1 MGRAVN
7 PWHLQILRVGTKGM
21 IDDVITHS
29 TWCHLCKN
37 TPWLRSSQIFAVTQ
51 NTRRRCCW
59 HCNIWPIT
67 LLLILKL
74 HTRVCE
80 ETFNVNIKI
89 VQTMQNIWNFIVQKA
104 SLQEMANFQWLS
116 GRFHTLI
123 WRPGDTVQNLES
135 PRLTR
140 RVDSTVWGPNKWSSG
155 PLRPVSNV
163 VLLPCWTQLLV
174 ELNLT

>member
-7 PWHLQILRVGTKGM
+7 PQHLQILRVDKEGM
-21 IDDVITHS
+21 IDDVLTHG

-37 TPWLRSSQIFAVTQ
+37 IPWLRSSRIFAVMQ
-51 NTRRRCCW
+51 NAQRCCW

-67 LLLILKL
+67 FLLILKL
-74 HTRVCE
+74 HTGVCE
-80 ETFNVNIKI
+80 ETLNVNIKI
-89 VQTMQNIWNFIVQKA
+89 VQTMQNIWNFIVGKS
-104 SLQEMANFQWLS
+104 SLQEIANFPPLF

-123 WRPGDTVQNLES
+123 WRLGDTVKKLES
-135 PRLTR
+135 PGLSR
-140 RVDSTVWGPNKWSSG
+140 RVESTVWGPNKWSSG

-163 VLLPCWTQLLV
+163 VLLPCWTQLV